1 MAGRSDEVAYAANW
15 RSVLLVDAVLGLLG
29 VLAGIGV
36 AVRGNGVIGSL
47 LVGAGLG
54 YLFLTARRYVRWK
67 ALRATP
73 RPPQG

>member
-54 YLFLTARRYVRWK
+54 YLCLTARRYVRWK